1 MLTSELKMRKE
12 GVENHLCSRFN
23 AKLMKLSE
31 NSDDEKL
38 IGKKRS
44 AKIWTKRPVNWV
56 DIVEEA
62 NAFGSRQAIRSYEEE
77 FEGHATKASLKKINR
92 WQKDHKKKKTYFNV
106 PMDQSLIIWFY
117 WTFSVH
123 EALVFPSTT

>member
-1 MLTSELKMRKE
+1 VK
-12 GVENHLCSRFN
+12 NHLCSRLN

-31 NSDDEKL
+31 NFDDVKL

-62 NAFGSRQAIRSYEEE
+62 DAFGSREAIRSYEEE
-77 FEGHATKASLKKINR
+77 FEGHATKASLTKINR
-92 WQKDHKKKKTYFNV
+92 WQKDHKKKKTYVNV
-106 PMDQSLIIWFY
+106 PMDRSLKIWFY